1 MSIVA
6 DTDVLIDFLAGQEP
20 AASRVALEL
29 EHGQLKTTAV
39 NRFELLAGART
50 ARQQAAVR
58 DLLGAVPSLPLDAQA
73 ADRAAAVRRDLEAR
87 GTAIGMGDSLIAG
100 IVLAANGILLTRNI
114 QHFERVAGLRL
125 SGRYH
130 EAPNAP

>member
-6 DTDVLIDFLAGQEP
+6 DTDVLIDYLAGQEP
-20 AASRVALEL
+20 AASRIALEL

-50 ARQQAAVR
+50 ARQRSAVLE
-58 DLLGAVPSLPLDAQA
+58 LLDAVPSLPLDAQA

-87 GTAIGMGDSLIAG
+87 GRRSAWATVSSPASSSPPTAS
-100 IVLAANGILLTRNI
+100 
-114 QHFERVAGLRL
+114 
-125 SGRYH
+125 S
-130 EAPNAP
+130 

>member
-20 AASRVALEL
+20 GASRIALEL
-29 EHGQLKTTAV
+29 EHGELKTTAV

-58 DLLGAVPSLPLDAQA
+58 DLLEAVPALPLDAA
-73 ADRAAAVRRDLEAR
+73 SATAPLRSGATSKRRGRRSAW
-87 GTAIGMGDSLIAG
+87 AIA
-100 IVLAANGILLTRNI
+100 
-114 QHFERVAGLRL
+114 
-125 SGRYH
+125 
-130 EAPNAP
+130 

>member
-20 AASRVALEL
+20 GASRIALEL
-29 EHGQLKTTAV
+29 EHGELKTTAV

-50 ARQQAAVR
+50 ARQQAAVC
-58 DLLGAVPSLPLDAQA
+58 DLLEAVPALPLDAA
-73 ADRAAAVRRDLEAR
+73 SADRAAAVRRDLEAQ
-87 GTAIGMGDSLIAG
+87 GTPIGMGDSLIAG
-100 IVLAANGILLTRNI
+100 IVLAANAILLTRSV

-125 SGRYH
+125 FGRYA
-130 EAPNAP
+130 E